1 MSAIWQN
8 IEQFQAKERARED
21 HERQFVGPRC
31 PPRFIFPPAFAN
43 LPCAADWMEQ
53 QRSSGNLLPVVVER
67 IGVQQ

>member
-1 MSAIWQN
+1 MSTIWQS
-8 IEQFQAKERARED
+8 IQRFQAQERARED

-43 LPCAADWMEQ
+43 LPGATDWMKR
-53 QRSSGNLLPVVVER
+53 QRSAGHMLPVVVER